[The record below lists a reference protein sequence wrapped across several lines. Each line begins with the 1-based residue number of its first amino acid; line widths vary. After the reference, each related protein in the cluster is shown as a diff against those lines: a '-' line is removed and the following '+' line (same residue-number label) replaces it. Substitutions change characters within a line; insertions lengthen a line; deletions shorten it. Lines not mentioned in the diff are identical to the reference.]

1 MVTGSQWMR
10 PGRWSGSGWSRIKK
24 AFLKII
30 FREASRNGHPEASYN
45 LAIGHLNGI
54 DTGLE
59 EGDHEELLRHAA
71 RHGVEGAEAV
81 LDHVCRS
88 GECLGDDEY
97 FLE

>member
-1 MVTGSQWMR
+1 MVQVGAEI
-10 PGRWSGSGWSRIKK
+10 IKRTN
-24 AFLKII
+24 LSLNLI